1 MSKTDNGGIPG
12 WDFRPGG
19 TQTTTAD
26 TESYKGV
33 KAGTS
38 LTLQGGTFVIDAA
51 DDALHANG
59 DVTVS
64 DGSYDLSTGDDGVH
78 ADGILSISGG
88 TVVVRTSYEGLE
100 GTDVSISGGD
110 IQVKASDDGINA
122 AGGSDTG
129 EAGGWRGPDSFQS
142 GGNHTVSI
150 SGGTVV
156 IDADGDGLDSNGS
169 LTISGGLVLVSGP
182 TNSGNGALDYDG
194 SCTVTGGVLI
204 AAGSAGM
211 AQAPGSSS
219 TQAVLMITYTSTQP
233 AGTLIG
239 LTDAKGGLTAA
250 FSPAKAYQSV
260 IICTPT
266 LSQGERYTLY
276 SGGTCSG
283 GDISGYAASGTLS
296 GSAELSTVTLSGVVT
311 SVRSDGSAAGGAG
324 GGMAPGG
331 GGGFGGRPGR

>member
-1 MSKTDNGGIPG
+1 MP
-12 WDFRPGG
+12 
-19 TQTTTAD
+19 
-26 TESYKGV
+26 
-33 KAGTS
+33 
-38 LTLQGGTFVIDAA
+38 
-51 DDALHANG
+51 
-59 DVTVS
+59 
-64 DGSYDLSTGDDGVH
+64 
-78 ADGILSISGG
+78 
-88 TVVVRTSYEGLE
+88 
-100 GTDVSISGGD
+100 
-110 IQVKASDDGINA
+110 
-122 AGGSDTG
+122 
-129 EAGGWRGPDSFQS
+129 
-142 GGNHTVSI
+142 
-150 SGGTVV
+150 
-156 IDADGDGLDSNGS
+156 DGDGLDSNGS

-266 LSQGERYTLY
+266 ASQGERYTLY

-283 GDISGYAASGTLS
+283 GDISGYAASAPCRVRPSSRPSPSPALS
-296 GSAELSTVTLSGVVT
+296 PACAATAP
-311 SVRSDGSAAGGAG
+311 AAGGAG